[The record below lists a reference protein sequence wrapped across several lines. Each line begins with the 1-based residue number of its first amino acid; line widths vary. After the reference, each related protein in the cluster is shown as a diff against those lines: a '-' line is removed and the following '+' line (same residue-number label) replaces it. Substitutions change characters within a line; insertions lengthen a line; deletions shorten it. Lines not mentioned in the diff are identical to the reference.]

1 MIPSPRTTSRHSGLS
16 PAMLPSAHITCQR
29 ERGGREDERER
40 EGGGREGEREKERGW
55 REGGREGGREGE
67 RGWREEGKKERE
79 RRGRNV
85 RCMYVRQARGV

>member
-40 EGGGREGEREKERGW
+40 GGGGREGERERERMEGG
-55 REGGREGGREGE
+55 RKGGREGGRERVEGGRKE
-67 RGWREEGKKERE
+67 GKREERE
-79 RRGRNV
+79 KREVHVCTPG
-85 RCMYVRQARGV
+85 